1 MFNLKK
7 NLFLEGKMQ
16 SLCSG
21 KYLRTLVFLGLSA
34 APFQWVS
41 AQFNLSLSNPSLGS
55 VIKEIQAQSDY
66 QFFYDDKLASVQ
78 LESLNVT
85 DSSLQE
91 VLSKALSGKNI
102 SYKIDDKVVYL
113 SMDNSTVKKSP
124 AQNAAKKTITGRI
137 VDATGEPL
145 IGVTIMEK
153 GTTNGSITD
162 YDGNYSLSVPGNAV
176 LQFSYIGYKSVEMK
190 VEGKEVIDL
199 TMHEDTEV
207 LDEVVVTALGIK
219 REKKMLGYAVQELKS
234 DELNKTGDPSV
245 TSALQGK
252 VAGLSMN
259 TSSTGL
265 GGSTKITIRG
275 NSSLSDN
282 NQPLWIVDGV
292 PFSDNS
298 TSDASFYGGVDR
310 GGASLDINP
319 DDIESISVLKGP
331 NAAALYGSR
340 AGNGVILVTTKK
352 GSKKDGFGIRYTG
365 NFTWSSVAET
375 LEQQE
380 RYGQGQIGANGGASY
395 TKETSGS
402 WGSVLDG
409 SPFEAWNGETY
420 AYSKYGNKLKD
431 YFDTG
436 FSQNHNV
443 SISNGTETSHF
454 RASFGASD
462 NKGVFPNEKLNRIN
476 IDLNA
481 GTELNKWMSIDG
493 KISLSRTKA
502 EDRPEYGTY
511 GAINQLMGIP
521 HNVRLDDLKQYSTED
536 AVHVNWYGPS
546 AEIRNPYYVL
556 HQRHNSDERWRA
568 FGYYSTKINFTDWL
582 HLSAKYAFDYYRTRV
597 QNTNAGD
604 AYNNETVPSAI
615 TDDKMDRG
623 EENFFESNAEFI
635 LMGDRQLT
643 ENFRLGFTL
652 GSNFMYQKFESL
664 SAGVGNM
671 LTKGEWMFN
680 AANLL
685 RTAAETG
692 KERAMNSVFG
702 SVQMAWKE
710 YLSLDLTARNDWS
723 STLPK
728 QNNSFF
734 YPSANLSFV
743 ISDFMKSIDK
753 SLPSWVTF
761 AKLRLSAAQVGK
773 DTEPY
778 QLYNTYAYKFDN
790 GILTPDK
797 SNVKLNDNLKP
808 EIATSYE
815 AGLDMKFFDN
825 RFGFDFT
832 YYYSKTKNQIMKV
845 PAAAPWSGGQWVNAG
860 LISNQ
865 GVELMLYS
873 TIVDTKD
880 FTFDLNV
887 NMAHNVST
895 VKELAPESNVN
906 YMFFNGDGNFPVKV
920 GARVGE
926 KLGEIYA
933 TTLYKRND
941 NGDIIIGADGM
952 PMTVTDEAEYV
963 ANPIGNIQP
972 DLTMSVSPTFTYKG
986 VTLSA
991 MFDMKFGG
999 DIFSYSEMM
1008 STGRGLA
1015 KRTENRGEADN
1026 YMMVFPG
1033 VTENGQPNTTKITA
1047 SQYYGALLAED
1058 FLYDASFIKL
1068 KELSLGY
1075 SFPSKMLK
1083 KTPLTSLNVSFVARN
1098 LCYLLKH
1105 TPGTS
1110 PEGGYDTTMFS
1121 QAIDYAA
1128 LPYTRTFGLSVS
1140 LALIPQHYYKI
1151 FFLST

>member
-402 WGSVLDG
+402 WGPVLDG

-462 NKGVFPNEKLNRIN
+462 NKGVFPNEKLSRIN

-652 GSNFMYQKFESL
+652 GSNL
-664 SAGVGNM
+664 H
-671 LTKGEWMFN
+671 
-680 AANLL
+680 
-685 RTAAETG
+685 
-692 KERAMNSVFG
+692 
-702 SVQMAWKE
+702 
-710 YLSLDLTARNDWS
+710 
-723 STLPK
+723 
-728 QNNSFF
+728 
-734 YPSANLSFV
+734 
-743 ISDFMKSIDK
+743 
-753 SLPSWVTF
+753 
-761 AKLRLSAAQVGK
+761 
-773 DTEPY
+773 
-778 QLYNTYAYKFDN
+778 
-790 GILTPDK
+790 
-797 SNVKLNDNLKP
+797 
-808 EIATSYE
+808 
-815 AGLDMKFFDN
+815 
-825 RFGFDFT
+825 
-832 YYYSKTKNQIMKV
+832 YS
-845 PAAAPWSGGQWVNAG
+845 
-860 LISNQ
+860 
-865 GVELMLYS
+865 
-873 TIVDTKD
+873 
-880 FTFDLNV
+880 
-887 NMAHNVST
+887 
-895 VKELAPESNVN
+895 
-906 YMFFNGDGNFPVKV
+906 
-920 GARVGE
+920 
-926 KLGEIYA
+926 
-933 TTLYKRND
+933 
-941 NGDIIIGADGM
+941 
-952 PMTVTDEAEYV
+952 
-963 ANPIGNIQP
+963 
-972 DLTMSVSPTFTYKG
+972 
-986 VTLSA
+986 
-991 MFDMKFGG
+991 
-999 DIFSYSEMM
+999 
-1008 STGRGLA
+1008 
-1015 KRTENRGEADN
+1015 
-1026 YMMVFPG
+1026 
-1033 VTENGQPNTTKITA
+1033 
-1047 SQYYGALLAED
+1047 
-1058 FLYDASFIKL
+1058 
-1068 KELSLGY
+1068 
-1075 SFPSKMLK
+1075 
-1083 KTPLTSLNVSFVARN
+1083 
-1098 LCYLLKH
+1098 
-1105 TPGTS
+1105 
-1110 PEGGYDTTMFS
+1110 
-1121 QAIDYAA
+1121 
-1128 LPYTRTFGLSVS
+1128 
-1140 LALIPQHYYKI
+1140 
-1151 FFLST
+1151 

>member
-402 WGSVLDG
+402 WGPVLDG

-462 NKGVFPNEKLNRIN
+462 NKGVFPNEKLSRIN

-652 GSNFMYQKFESL
+652 GSN
-664 SAGVGNM
+664 
-671 LTKGEWMFN
+671 
-680 AANLL
+680 
-685 RTAAETG
+685 
-692 KERAMNSVFG
+692 
-702 SVQMAWKE
+702 
-710 YLSLDLTARNDWS
+710 
-723 STLPK
+723 
-728 QNNSFF
+728 
-734 YPSANLSFV
+734 
-743 ISDFMKSIDK
+743 
-753 SLPSWVTF
+753 
-761 AKLRLSAAQVGK
+761 
-773 DTEPY
+773 
-778 QLYNTYAYKFDN
+778 
-790 GILTPDK
+790 
-797 SNVKLNDNLKP
+797 
-808 EIATSYE
+808 
-815 AGLDMKFFDN
+815 
-825 RFGFDFT
+825 
-832 YYYSKTKNQIMKV
+832 
-845 PAAAPWSGGQWVNAG
+845 
-860 LISNQ
+860 
-865 GVELMLYS
+865 
-873 TIVDTKD
+873 
-880 FTFDLNV
+880 
-887 NMAHNVST
+887 
-895 VKELAPESNVN
+895 
-906 YMFFNGDGNFPVKV
+906 
-920 GARVGE
+920 
-926 KLGEIYA
+926 
-933 TTLYKRND
+933 
-941 NGDIIIGADGM
+941 
-952 PMTVTDEAEYV
+952 
-963 ANPIGNIQP
+963 
-972 DLTMSVSPTFTYKG
+972 
-986 VTLSA
+986 
-991 MFDMKFGG
+991 
-999 DIFSYSEMM
+999 
-1008 STGRGLA
+1008 
-1015 KRTENRGEADN
+1015 
-1026 YMMVFPG
+1026 
-1033 VTENGQPNTTKITA
+1033 
-1047 SQYYGALLAED
+1047 
-1058 FLYDASFIKL
+1058 
-1068 KELSLGY
+1068 
-1075 SFPSKMLK
+1075 
-1083 KTPLTSLNVSFVARN
+1083 
-1098 LCYLLKH
+1098 
-1105 TPGTS
+1105 
-1110 PEGGYDTTMFS
+1110 
-1121 QAIDYAA
+1121 
-1128 LPYTRTFGLSVS
+1128 
-1140 LALIPQHYYKI
+1140 
-1151 FFLST
+1151 

>member
-1 MFNLKK
+1 
-7 NLFLEGKMQ
+7 
-16 SLCSG
+16 
-21 KYLRTLVFLGLSA
+21 
-34 APFQWVS
+34 
-41 AQFNLSLSNPSLGS
+41 
-55 VIKEIQAQSDY
+55 
-66 QFFYDDKLASVQ
+66 
-78 LESLNVT
+78 
-85 DSSLQE
+85 
-91 VLSKALSGKNI
+91 
-102 SYKIDDKVVYL
+102 
-113 SMDNSTVKKSP
+113 
-124 AQNAAKKTITGRI
+124 
-137 VDATGEPL
+137 
-145 IGVTIMEK
+145 
-153 GTTNGSITD
+153 
-162 YDGNYSLSVPGNAV
+162 
-176 LQFSYIGYKSVEMK
+176 
-190 VEGKEVIDL
+190 
-199 TMHEDTEV
+199 
-207 LDEVVVTALGIK
+207 
-219 REKKMLGYAVQELKS
+219 
-234 DELNKTGDPSV
+234 
-245 TSALQGK
+245 
-252 VAGLSMN
+252 
-259 TSSTGL
+259 
-265 GGSTKITIRG
+265 
-275 NSSLSDN
+275 
-282 NQPLWIVDGV
+282 
-292 PFSDNS
+292 
-298 TSDASFYGGVDR
+298 
-310 GGASLDINP
+310 
-319 DDIESISVLKGP
+319 
-331 NAAALYGSR
+331 
-340 AGNGVILVTTKK
+340 
-352 GSKKDGFGIRYTG
+352 
-365 NFTWSSVAET
+365 
-375 LEQQE
+375 
-380 RYGQGQIGANGGASY
+380 
-395 TKETSGS
+395 
-402 WGSVLDG
+402 LDG

-568 FGYYSTKINFTDWL
+568 FGYYSTKISFTDWL

-808 EIATSYE
+808 EIATCYSNPQKAKEILDWE
-815 AGLDMKFFDN
+815 AKFNLEDMCSSSWKWQN
-825 RFGFDFT
+825 
-832 YYYSKTKNQIMKV
+832 KNPNGYK
-845 PAAAPWSGGQWVNAG
+845 
-860 LISNQ
+860 
-865 GVELMLYS
+865 
-873 TIVDTKD
+873 
-880 FTFDLNV
+880 NV
-887 NMAHNVST
+887 
-895 VKELAPESNVN
+895 
-906 YMFFNGDGNFPVKV
+906 
-920 GARVGE
+920 
-926 KLGEIYA
+926 
-933 TTLYKRND
+933 
-941 NGDIIIGADGM
+941 
-952 PMTVTDEAEYV
+952 
-963 ANPIGNIQP
+963 
-972 DLTMSVSPTFTYKG
+972 
-986 VTLSA
+986 
-991 MFDMKFGG
+991 
-999 DIFSYSEMM
+999 
-1008 STGRGLA
+1008 
-1015 KRTENRGEADN
+1015 
-1026 YMMVFPG
+1026 
-1033 VTENGQPNTTKITA
+1033 
-1047 SQYYGALLAED
+1047 
-1058 FLYDASFIKL
+1058 
-1068 KELSLGY
+1068 
-1075 SFPSKMLK
+1075 
-1083 KTPLTSLNVSFVARN
+1083 
-1098 LCYLLKH
+1098 
-1105 TPGTS
+1105 
-1110 PEGGYDTTMFS
+1110 
-1121 QAIDYAA
+1121 
-1128 LPYTRTFGLSVS
+1128 
-1140 LALIPQHYYKI
+1140 
-1151 FFLST
+1151 

>member
-402 WGSVLDG
+402 WGPVLDG

-568 FGYYSTKINFTDWL
+568 FGYYSTKISFTDCCIYL
-582 HLSAKYAFDYYRTRV
+582 LSMPSIITVRV
-597 QNTNAGD
+597 
-604 AYNNETVPSAI
+604 
-615 TDDKMDRG
+615 
-623 EENFFESNAEFI
+623 
-635 LMGDRQLT
+635 
-643 ENFRLGFTL
+643 FRIPMQVMRIIMKRFL
-652 GSNFMYQKFESL
+652 
-664 SAGVGNM
+664 V
-671 LTKGEWMFN
+671 
-680 AANLL
+680 
-685 RTAAETG
+685 
-692 KERAMNSVFG
+692 
-702 SVQMAWKE
+702 
-710 YLSLDLTARNDWS
+710 LSLMTRWI
-723 STLPK
+723 
-728 QNNSFF
+728 
-734 YPSANLSFV
+734 V
-743 ISDFMKSIDK
+743 
-753 SLPSWVTF
+753 
-761 AKLRLSAAQVGK
+761 AKK
-773 DTEPY
+773 
-778 QLYNTYAYKFDN
+778 
-790 GILTPDK
+790 
-797 SNVKLNDNLKP
+797 
-808 EIATSYE
+808 TS
-815 AGLDMKFFDN
+815 
-825 RFGFDFT
+825 
-832 YYYSKTKNQIMKV
+832 
-845 PAAAPWSGGQWVNAG
+845 
-860 LISNQ
+860 SNQ
-865 GVELMLYS
+865 ML
-873 TIVDTKD
+873 
-880 FTFDLNV
+880 
-887 NMAHNVST
+887 
-895 VKELAPESNVN
+895 
-906 YMFFNGDGNFPVKV
+906 
-920 GARVGE
+920 
-926 KLGEIYA
+926 
-933 TTLYKRND
+933 
-941 NGDIIIGADGM
+941 
-952 PMTVTDEAEYV
+952 
-963 ANPIGNIQP
+963 
-972 DLTMSVSPTFTYKG
+972 
-986 VTLSA
+986 
-991 MFDMKFGG
+991 
-999 DIFSYSEMM
+999 
-1008 STGRGLA
+1008 
-1015 KRTENRGEADN
+1015 
-1026 YMMVFPG
+1026 
-1033 VTENGQPNTTKITA
+1033 
-1047 SQYYGALLAED
+1047 
-1058 FLYDASFIKL
+1058 
-1068 KELSLGY
+1068 
-1075 SFPSKMLK
+1075 
-1083 KTPLTSLNVSFVARN
+1083 N
-1098 LCYLLKH
+1098 L
-1105 TPGTS
+1105 
-1110 PEGGYDTTMFS
+1110 F
-1121 QAIDYAA
+1121 
-1128 LPYTRTFGLSVS
+1128 
-1140 LALIPQHYYKI
+1140 
-1151 FFLST
+1151 

>member
-7 NLFLEGKMQ
+7 RLILRDKLSNV
-16 SLCSG
+16 CS
-21 KYLRTLVFLGLSA
+21 KNKFRTLVLFGLLSA
-34 APFQWVS
+34 PVQFVA
-41 AQFNLSLSNPSLGS
+41 AQFNLSLSSPTLGS

-78 LESLNVT
+78 LESLNV
-85 DSSLQE
+85 SNLSLKE
-91 VLSKALSGKNI
+91 TLDKAFSGKNI

-113 SMDNSTVKKSP
+113 SMDNVPVKKETSQ
-124 AQNAAKKTITGRI
+124 ADQKITISGRI
-137 VDATGEPL
+137 VDTKGEPL

-153 GTTNGSITD
+153 GTTNGGITD
-162 YDGNYSLSVPGNAV
+162 YDGNYTLNVSSASV
-176 LQFSYIGYKSVEMK
+176 LQYSYIGYKSIEMP
-190 VEGKEVIDL
+190 VDGKSVIDI

-219 REKKMLGYAVQELKS
+219 REKKMLGYAVQELKG

-252 VAGLSMN
+252 VAGLQMN
-259 TSSTGL
+259 TSATGL

-298 TSDASFYGGVDR
+298 TSDASMYGGVDR

-352 GSKKDGFGIRYTG
+352 GSKKDGFGVRYNG
-365 NFTWSSVAET
+365 NFTWSQVAET
-375 LEQQE
+375 IDMQD
-380 RYGQGQIGANGGASY
+380 RYGQGHIDDKVGTAIYSNAD
-395 TKETSGS
+395 TGS
-402 WGSVLDG
+402 WGPVLDG
-409 SPFEAWNGETY
+409 SMQEAWNGETY

-431 YFDTG
+431 YFNTG
-436 FSQNHNV
+436 FTQNHNV
-443 SISNGTETSHF
+443 SISNGTEKSHF
-454 RASFGASD
+454 RTSFGHSD
-462 NKGVFPNEKLNRIN
+462 NKGVFPTEGLTRTNL
-476 IDLNA
+476 DVNA
-481 GTELNKWMSIDG
+481 GTEMNKYLSIDA
-493 KISLSRTKA
+493 KVSLSRTKA
-502 EDRPEYGTY
+502 ENRPEYGTY
-511 GAINQLMGIP
+511 GAINQLMMIP
-521 HNVRLDDLKQYSTED
+521 NNIRLDDLRQYSD
-536 AVHVNWYGPS
+536 DSHAHINWAGPN
-546 AEIRNPYYVL
+546 AGIRNPYYVL
-556 HQRHNSDERWRA
+556 SQRKNSDERWRA
-568 FGYYSTKINFTDWL
+568 FGYYGMKINFTDWL

-597 QNTNAGD
+597 ENTNAGD
-604 AYNNETVPSAI
+604 GIQGETNVSKI

-623 EENFFESNAEFI
+623 EENFFESNAEVI
-635 LMGDRQLT
+635 LMGDRQIT
-643 ENFRLGFTL
+643 DNFRLGFNL
-652 GSNFMYQKFESL
+652 GANFMYQKFESL
-664 SAGVGNM
+664 NAGVGNM
-671 LTKGEWMFN
+671 LNKGVWMFN

-685 RTAAETG
+685 RTASESG
-692 KERAMNSVFG
+692 YERAMNSVFG
-702 SVQMAWKE
+702 SAQMAWKE
-710 YLSLDLTARNDWS
+710 YLSLDITARNDWS

-743 ISDFMKSIDK
+743 ISDYVRSLDK
-753 SLPSWVTF
+753 SLPSWLTF

-778 QLYNTYAYKFDN
+778 QLYNSYSFAWDN
-790 GILTPDK
+790 GILKPSKDD
-797 SNVKLNDNLKP
+797 VKKNNQLKP

-815 AGLDMKFFDN
+815 AGLDMKFFNN
-825 RFGFDFT
+825 RLGFDFT
-832 YYYSKTKNQIMKV
+832 YYYSRTKNQIMKV
-845 PAAAPWSGGQWVNAG
+845 PAAAPWSGGKWVNAG

-865 GVELMLYS
+865 GVELMIYS

-880 FTFDLNV
+880 FTFDLNL
-887 NMAHNVST
+887 NMAHNVSK
-895 VKELAPESNVN
+895 VNELAPESNVN
-906 YMFFNGDGNFPVKV
+906 YMFFNGENAFPVRV
-920 GARVGE
+920 GARAGE
-926 KLGEIYA
+926 KLGEIYS
-933 TTLYKRND
+933 TKLYKRDEAGNIIVGS
-941 NGDIIIGADGM
+941 NGL
-952 PMTVTDEAEYV
+952 PMTITDEKEYV
-963 ANPIGNIQP
+963 NNPIGNIQP
-972 DLTMSVSPTFTYKG
+972 NLTMSVSPTFTYKG
-986 VTLSA
+986 ITLSA

-999 DIFSYSEMM
+999 DIFSYSEMLAA
-1008 STGRGLA
+1008 GNGLA
-1015 KRTENRGEADN
+1015 ARTIERGEDN
-1026 YMMVFPG
+1026 GYMMVFPG
-1033 VTENGQPNTTKITA
+1033 VTEDGKPNTTKIKA
-1047 SQYYGALLAED
+1047 SDYYGSLLPED

-1075 SFPSKMLK
+1075 SFPSSMLK

-1128 LPYTRTFGLSVS
+1128 LPFTRTFGFSINLG
-1140 LALIPQHYYKI
+1140 
-1151 FFLST
+1151 F

>member
-402 WGSVLDG
+402 WGPVLDG

-462 NKGVFPNEKLNRIN
+462 NKGVFPNEKLSRIN

-568 FGYYSTKINFTDWL
+568 FGYYSTKIV
-582 HLSAKYAFDYYRTRV
+582 AF
-597 QNTNAGD
+597 
-604 AYNNETVPSAI
+604 I
-615 TDDKMDRG
+615 
-623 EENFFESNAEFI
+623 
-635 LMGDRQLT
+635 
-643 ENFRLGFTL
+643 
-652 GSNFMYQKFESL
+652 
-664 SAGVGNM
+664 
-671 LTKGEWMFN
+671 
-680 AANLL
+680 
-685 RTAAETG
+685 
-692 KERAMNSVFG
+692 
-702 SVQMAWKE
+702 
-710 YLSLDLTARNDWS
+710 
-723 STLPK
+723 
-728 QNNSFF
+728 
-734 YPSANLSFV
+734 
-743 ISDFMKSIDK
+743 
-753 SLPSWVTF
+753 
-761 AKLRLSAAQVGK
+761 
-773 DTEPY
+773 
-778 QLYNTYAYKFDN
+778 
-790 GILTPDK
+790 
-797 SNVKLNDNLKP
+797 
-808 EIATSYE
+808 
-815 AGLDMKFFDN
+815 
-825 RFGFDFT
+825 
-832 YYYSKTKNQIMKV
+832 
-845 PAAAPWSGGQWVNAG
+845 
-860 LISNQ
+860 
-865 GVELMLYS
+865 
-873 TIVDTKD
+873 
-880 FTFDLNV
+880 
-887 NMAHNVST
+887 
-895 VKELAPESNVN
+895 
-906 YMFFNGDGNFPVKV
+906 
-920 GARVGE
+920 
-926 KLGEIYA
+926 
-933 TTLYKRND
+933 
-941 NGDIIIGADGM
+941 
-952 PMTVTDEAEYV
+952 
-963 ANPIGNIQP
+963 
-972 DLTMSVSPTFTYKG
+972 
-986 VTLSA
+986 
-991 MFDMKFGG
+991 
-999 DIFSYSEMM
+999 
-1008 STGRGLA
+1008 
-1015 KRTENRGEADN
+1015 
-1026 YMMVFPG
+1026 
-1033 VTENGQPNTTKITA
+1033 
-1047 SQYYGALLAED
+1047 
-1058 FLYDASFIKL
+1058 
-1068 KELSLGY
+1068 
-1075 SFPSKMLK
+1075 
-1083 KTPLTSLNVSFVARN
+1083 
-1098 LCYLLKH
+1098 C
-1105 TPGTS
+1105 
-1110 PEGGYDTTMFS
+1110 
-1121 QAIDYAA
+1121 
-1128 LPYTRTFGLSVS
+1128 
-1140 LALIPQHYYKI
+1140 
-1151 FFLST
+1151 

>member
-1 MFNLKK
+1 MSSKK
-7 NLFLEGKMQ
+7 LVRALLVSTLFTVPTQL
-16 SLCSG
+16 
-21 KYLRTLVFLGLSA
+21 
-34 APFQWVS
+34 VS
-41 AQFNLSLSNPSLGS
+41 AQLNIALTNTQLGTM
-55 VIKEIQAQSDY
+55 IQQIQSQSQY
-66 QFFYDDKLASVQ
+66 QFFYDDELADTPIGTVNASGSSVEEVLDQALAGKGISYRVDDNVIYLSKENSSNTSASV
-78 LESLNVT
+78 
-85 DSSLQE
+85 
-91 VLSKALSGKNI
+91 
-102 SYKIDDKVVYL
+102 
-113 SMDNSTVKKSP
+113 NSV
-124 AQNAAKKTITGRI
+124 QQDQQQITGRI
-137 VDATGEPL
+137 IDSTGEPL
-145 IGVTIMEK
+145 IGVSIIEK
-153 GTTNGSITD
+153 GTTNGTITD
-162 YDGNYSLSVPGNAV
+162 WDGNYTLNAPTGAT
-176 LQFSYIGYKSVEMK
+176 LQYSYIGYQSVEMV
-190 VEGKEVIDL
+190 VEAGKTVIDL
-199 TMHEDTEV
+199 TMKEDTEM

-259 TSSTGL
+259 TSATGL

-298 TSDASFYGGVDR
+298 NSDASFYGGVDR

-352 GSKKDGFGIRYTG
+352 GSKKDGFGVRYSG
-365 NFTWSSVAET
+365 NFTWTKIAET
-375 LEQQE
+375 LEMQN
-380 RYGQGQIGANGGASY
+380 RYGQGHINTKAEDGPTGAIYS
-395 TKETSGS
+395 SGDGSS
-402 WGSVLDG
+402 WGPVLDG
-409 SPFEAWNGETY
+409 SDQVAWNGETY
-420 AYSKYGNKLKD
+420 PYLAYGNKLKD
-431 YFDTG
+431 YFNTG
-436 FSQNHNV
+436 FSQTHNV
-443 SISNGTETSHF
+443 SIQNGTETSHY
-454 RASFGASD
+454 RASFGQSS
-462 NKGVFPNEKLNRIN
+462 NKGVFPNEELSRTN

-481 GTELNKWMSIDG
+481 GTELNKYFSMDG

-502 EDRPEYGTY
+502 TDRPEYGTY

-521 HNVRLDDLKQYSTED
+521 NNIRLQDLMQYSDED
-536 AVHVNWYGPS
+536 HVHVNWNGPS
-546 AEIRNPYYVL
+546 AGVRNPYYVL
-556 HQRHNSDERWRA
+556 NQRHNSDERWRA
-568 FGYYSTKINFTDWL
+568 FGYYNAKINFTDWL
-582 HLSAKYAFDYYRTRV
+582 HFSAKYAFDYYRTRIES
-597 QNTNAGD
+597 TNAGD
-604 AYNNETVPSAI
+604 GINNETTVSTI
-615 TDDKMDRG
+615 TNDEMSRN
-623 EENFFESNAEFI
+623 EENFFESNAEFM
-635 LMGDRQLT
+635 LMGDKQLT
-643 ENFRLGFTL
+643 DNFRLGFNV
-652 GSNFMYQKFESL
+652 GANFMYQRYEIL
-664 SAGVGNM
+664 GAAVGNRVDKTSWM
-671 LTKGEWMFN
+671 LN
-680 AANLL
+680 AANQINSVS
-685 RTAAETG
+685 EDG
-692 KERAMNSVFG
+692 YKRAMNSVFG
-702 SVQMAWKE
+702 SAQLAWKE

-743 ISDFMKSIDK
+743 ISDFVRSLDK
-753 SLPSWVTF
+753 TLPSWITF

-773 DTEPY
+773 DTDPY
-778 QLYNTYAYKFDN
+778 QLYNTYSFKYDK
-790 GILTPDK
+790 GVLTPSKD
-797 SNVKLNDNLKP
+797 NVKMNDQLKP

-815 AGLDMKFFDN
+815 VGLDMKFFDN
-825 RFGFDFT
+825 RLGFDFT

-865 GVELMLYS
+865 GVELMIYS

-887 NMAHNVST
+887 NMAHNVSM
-895 VKELAPESNVN
+895 VKELAPDYNVS
-906 YMFFNGDGNFPVKV
+906 YMFFNGDGNFPIKV
-920 GARVGE
+920 GAREGE

-933 TTLYKRND
+933 GTLYQRDDQGRILINKE
-941 NGDIIIGADGM
+941 NGL
-952 PMTVTDEAEYV
+952 PMTTTDEAERV

-972 DLTMSVSPTFTYKG
+972 KLTMSVSPTFTYKG

-999 DIFSYSEMM
+999 DIFSYSEMNA
-1008 STGRGLA
+1008 TGSGLA
-1015 KRTENRGEADN
+1015 ARTANRGEDN
-1026 YMMVFPG
+1026 GYMMVFPG
-1033 VTENGQPNTTKITA
+1033 VYEDGTPNTTKISA
-1047 SQYYGALLAED
+1047 SQYYGSLLPED

-1075 SFPSKMLK
+1075 SFPSKLLK
-1083 KTPLTSLNVSFVARN
+1083 KTPLSSLNVSFVARN

-1140 LALIPQHYYKI
+1140 LG
-1151 FFLST
+1151 F

>member
-402 WGSVLDG
+402 WGPVLDG

-462 NKGVFPNEKLNRIN
+462 NKGVFPNEKLSRIN

-568 FGYYSTKINFTDWL
+568 FGYYSTKITCW
-582 HLSAKYAFDYYRTRV
+582 
-597 QNTNAGD
+597 
-604 AYNNETVPSAI
+604 
-615 TDDKMDRG
+615 
-623 EENFFESNAEFI
+623 
-635 LMGDRQLT
+635 
-643 ENFRLGFTL
+643 
-652 GSNFMYQKFESL
+652 
-664 SAGVGNM
+664 
-671 LTKGEWMFN
+671 
-680 AANLL
+680 
-685 RTAAETG
+685 
-692 KERAMNSVFG
+692 
-702 SVQMAWKE
+702 
-710 YLSLDLTARNDWS
+710 RN
-723 STLPK
+723 
-728 QNNSFF
+728 
-734 YPSANLSFV
+734 
-743 ISDFMKSIDK
+743 
-753 SLPSWVTF
+753 
-761 AKLRLSAAQVGK
+761 
-773 DTEPY
+773 
-778 QLYNTYAYKFDN
+778 
-790 GILTPDK
+790 
-797 SNVKLNDNLKP
+797 
-808 EIATSYE
+808 
-815 AGLDMKFFDN
+815 
-825 RFGFDFT
+825 
-832 YYYSKTKNQIMKV
+832 
-845 PAAAPWSGGQWVNAG
+845 
-860 LISNQ
+860 
-865 GVELMLYS
+865 
-873 TIVDTKD
+873 
-880 FTFDLNV
+880 
-887 NMAHNVST
+887 
-895 VKELAPESNVN
+895 
-906 YMFFNGDGNFPVKV
+906 
-920 GARVGE
+920 
-926 KLGEIYA
+926 
-933 TTLYKRND
+933 
-941 NGDIIIGADGM
+941 
-952 PMTVTDEAEYV
+952 
-963 ANPIGNIQP
+963 
-972 DLTMSVSPTFTYKG
+972 
-986 VTLSA
+986 
-991 MFDMKFGG
+991 
-999 DIFSYSEMM
+999 
-1008 STGRGLA
+1008 
-1015 KRTENRGEADN
+1015 
-1026 YMMVFPG
+1026 
-1033 VTENGQPNTTKITA
+1033 
-1047 SQYYGALLAED
+1047 
-1058 FLYDASFIKL
+1058 
-1068 KELSLGY
+1068 
-1075 SFPSKMLK
+1075 
-1083 KTPLTSLNVSFVARN
+1083 
-1098 LCYLLKH
+1098 
-1105 TPGTS
+1105 
-1110 PEGGYDTTMFS
+1110 
-1121 QAIDYAA
+1121 
-1128 LPYTRTFGLSVS
+1128 
-1140 LALIPQHYYKI
+1140 
-1151 FFLST
+1151 

>member
-41 AQFNLSLSNPSLGS
+41 AQFNLSLTNPNLGS

-124 AQNAAKKTITGRI
+124 AQSAAKKTITGRI

-162 YDGNYSLSVPGNAV
+162 YDGNYTVSVPGNAV

-402 WGSVLDG
+402 WGPVLDG

-568 FGYYSTKINFTDWL
+568 FGYYSTKISFTDWL

-702 SVQMAWKE
+702 SVQMAWMRS
-710 YLSLDLTARNDWS
+710 LSWKRMCPMPVIQVGL
-723 STLPK
+723 
-728 QNNSFF
+728 
-734 YPSANLSFV
+734 SANGAMAASV
-743 ISDFMKSIDK
+743 I
-753 SLPSWVTF
+753 
-761 AKLRLSAAQVGK
+761 A
-773 DTEPY
+773 
-778 QLYNTYAYKFDN
+778 
-790 GILTPDK
+790 
-797 SNVKLNDNLKP
+797 
-808 EIATSYE
+808 
-815 AGLDMKFFDN
+815 
-825 RFGFDFT
+825 
-832 YYYSKTKNQIMKV
+832 
-845 PAAAPWSGGQWVNAG
+845 
-860 LISNQ
+860 
-865 GVELMLYS
+865 
-873 TIVDTKD
+873 
-880 FTFDLNV
+880 
-887 NMAHNVST
+887 
-895 VKELAPESNVN
+895 
-906 YMFFNGDGNFPVKV
+906 
-920 GARVGE
+920 
-926 KLGEIYA
+926 
-933 TTLYKRND
+933 
-941 NGDIIIGADGM
+941 
-952 PMTVTDEAEYV
+952 
-963 ANPIGNIQP
+963 
-972 DLTMSVSPTFTYKG
+972 
-986 VTLSA
+986 
-991 MFDMKFGG
+991 
-999 DIFSYSEMM
+999 
-1008 STGRGLA
+1008 
-1015 KRTENRGEADN
+1015 
-1026 YMMVFPG
+1026 
-1033 VTENGQPNTTKITA
+1033 
-1047 SQYYGALLAED
+1047 
-1058 FLYDASFIKL
+1058 
-1068 KELSLGY
+1068 
-1075 SFPSKMLK
+1075 
-1083 KTPLTSLNVSFVARN
+1083 
-1098 LCYLLKH
+1098 
-1105 TPGTS
+1105 
-1110 PEGGYDTTMFS
+1110 
-1121 QAIDYAA
+1121 
-1128 LPYTRTFGLSVS
+1128 
-1140 LALIPQHYYKI
+1140 
-1151 FFLST
+1151 

>member
-402 WGSVLDG
+402 WGPVLDG

-462 NKGVFPNEKLNRIN
+462 NKGVFPNEKLSRIN

-568 FGYYSTKINFTDWL
+568 FGYYSTKISFTDWL

-597 QNTNAGD
+597 Q
-604 AYNNETVPSAI
+604 
-615 TDDKMDRG
+615 R
-623 EENFFESNAEFI
+623 
-635 LMGDRQLT
+635 
-643 ENFRLGFTL
+643 
-652 GSNFMYQKFESL
+652 YQC
-664 SAGVGNM
+664 
-671 LTKGEWMFN
+671 
-680 AANLL
+680 
-685 RTAAETG
+685 R
-692 KERAMNSVFG
+692 
-702 SVQMAWKE
+702 
-710 YLSLDLTARNDWS
+710 
-723 STLPK
+723 
-728 QNNSFF
+728 
-734 YPSANLSFV
+734 
-743 ISDFMKSIDK
+743 
-753 SLPSWVTF
+753 
-761 AKLRLSAAQVGK
+761 
-773 DTEPY
+773 
-778 QLYNTYAYKFDN
+778 
-790 GILTPDK
+790 
-797 SNVKLNDNLKP
+797 
-808 EIATSYE
+808 
-815 AGLDMKFFDN
+815 
-825 RFGFDFT
+825 
-832 YYYSKTKNQIMKV
+832 
-845 PAAAPWSGGQWVNAG
+845 
-860 LISNQ
+860 
-865 GVELMLYS
+865 
-873 TIVDTKD
+873 
-880 FTFDLNV
+880 
-887 NMAHNVST
+887 
-895 VKELAPESNVN
+895 
-906 YMFFNGDGNFPVKV
+906 
-920 GARVGE
+920 
-926 KLGEIYA
+926 
-933 TTLYKRND
+933 
-941 NGDIIIGADGM
+941 
-952 PMTVTDEAEYV
+952 
-963 ANPIGNIQP
+963 
-972 DLTMSVSPTFTYKG
+972 
-986 VTLSA
+986 
-991 MFDMKFGG
+991 
-999 DIFSYSEMM
+999 
-1008 STGRGLA
+1008 
-1015 KRTENRGEADN
+1015 
-1026 YMMVFPG
+1026 
-1033 VTENGQPNTTKITA
+1033 
-1047 SQYYGALLAED
+1047 
-1058 FLYDASFIKL
+1058 
-1068 KELSLGY
+1068 
-1075 SFPSKMLK
+1075 
-1083 KTPLTSLNVSFVARN
+1083 
-1098 LCYLLKH
+1098 
-1105 TPGTS
+1105 
-1110 PEGGYDTTMFS
+1110 
-1121 QAIDYAA
+1121 
-1128 LPYTRTFGLSVS
+1128 
-1140 LALIPQHYYKI
+1140 
-1151 FFLST
+1151 

>member
-1 MFNLKK
+1 MKNRYSCKCRKLLRAFLIFAMFASST
-7 NLFLEGKMQ
+7 Q
-16 SLCSG
+16 I
-21 KYLRTLVFLGLSA
+21 A
-34 APFQWVS
+34 A
-41 AQFNLSLSNPSLGS
+41 AQLNIVLSNSRLGTM
-55 VIKEIQAQSDY
+55 IERIQAQSKY
-66 QFFYDDKLASVQ
+66 QFFYDDNLASVSIGSVDAKNAS
-78 LESLNVT
+78 LETVLN
-85 DSSLQE
+85 Q
-91 VLSKALSGKNI
+91 ALAGKGI
-102 SYKIDDKVVYL
+102 SYRIEENVVYL
-113 SMDNSTVKKSP
+113 SRTESRTASVQSTQQETFQVKG
-124 AQNAAKKTITGRI
+124 TII
-137 VDATGEPL
+137 DSTGEPL
-145 IGVTIMEK
+145 IGVSIQEVNTSN
-153 GTTNGSITD
+153 GTITD
-162 YDGNYSLSVPGNAV
+162 IDGNYTLTVSNSNAK
-176 LQFSYIGYKSVEMK
+176 LRFSYIGYETVEMD
-190 VEGKEVIDL
+190 VNGQETINL
-199 TMHEDTEV
+199 TLKDDSQ
-207 LDEVVVTALGIK
+207 LLQEVVVTALGIK

-252 VAGLSMN
+252 VAGLQMN

-292 PFSDNS
+292 PFSDES
-298 TSDASFYGGVDR
+298 TSSASMYGGVDR
-310 GGASLDINP
+310 GGGAADINP

-340 AGNGVILVTTKK
+340 AGNGVILITTKK
-352 GSKKDGFGIRYTG
+352 GSKKTGFGIRYSG
-365 NFTWSSVAET
+365 NFTWTNVAET
-375 LEQQE
+375 LEQQD
-380 RYGQGQIGANGGASY
+380 RYGQGQIGANGGATY
-395 TKETSGS
+395 TTDASGS
-402 WGSVLDG
+402 WGPVLDG
-409 SPFEAWNGETY
+409 SQQKAWNGETY

-436 FSQNHNV
+436 FTQNHNV
-443 SISNGTETSHF
+443 SVSNGTENSHF
-454 RASFGASD
+454 RASFGAADS
-462 NKGVFPNEKLNRIN
+462 KGVFPNEKLNRIN

-481 GTELNKWMSIDG
+481 GTELNKYMSMDG

-502 EDRPEYGTY
+502 TDRPEYGTY

-521 HNVRLDDLKQYSTED
+521 HNVRLDDLKQYSTAD
-536 AVHVNWYGPS
+536 QVHTNWYGPNAS
-546 AEIRNPYYVL
+546 IRNPYYVL
-556 HQRHNSDERWRA
+556 DQRHNSDERWRA

-597 QNTNAGD
+597 QSTNAGD
-604 AYNNETVPSAI
+604 ATNKESVPSAI
-615 TDDKMDRG
+615 TTDQMDRS

-635 LMGDRQLT
+635 LMGDRRLT
-643 ENFRLGFTL
+643 DNFRLGFNV
-652 GSNFMYQKFESL
+652 GANFMYQKFESL
-664 SAGVGNM
+664 GAGVGNM

-685 RTAAETG
+685 RTASESG
-692 KERAMNSVFG
+692 RERAMNSVFG

-710 YLSLDLTARNDWS
+710 YLSLDITARNDWS

-743 ISDFMKSIDK
+743 ISDFMQSIDK
-753 SLPSWVTF
+753 PLPSWVTF

-773 DTEPY
+773 DTDPY
-778 QLYNTYAYKFDN
+778 QLYNTYTYGFNN
-790 GILTPDK
+790 GVLTPSRD
-797 SNVKLNDNLKP
+797 NVKKNDQLKP

-815 AGLDMKFFDN
+815 AGLDMKFLNN
-825 RFGFDFT
+825 RLGFDFT
-832 YYYSKTKNQIMKV
+832 YYYSKTKNQIMTV
-845 PAAAPWSGGQWVNAG
+845 PAAAPWSGGQIINAG

-865 GVELMLYS
+865 GVEFMLYS

-887 NMAHNVST
+887 NIAHNVSK
-895 VKELAPESNVN
+895 VKELAPEYNVN
-906 YMFFNGDGNFPVKV
+906 YSPFGGDPLFPIIV
-920 GARVGE
+920 GARAGHD
-926 KLGEIYA
+926 LGEIYSK
-933 TTLYKRND
+933 TLYKRNE
-941 NGDIIIGADGM
+941 NGEIIVNSDGV
-952 PMTVTDEAEYV
+952 PMTITDEAEYT

-986 VTLSA
+986 ITLSA

-999 DIFSYSEMM
+999 DIFSYSEMT
-1008 STGRGLA
+1008 STSNGLS
-1015 KRTENRGEADN
+1015 KRTMNRGENDN

-1033 VTENGQPNTTKITA
+1033 VTESGQPNTTKITA
-1047 SQYYGALLAED
+1047 SQYYSSLLPED

-1068 KELSLGY
+1068 KELSIGY
-1075 SFPSKMLK
+1075 SFPQSMLK
-1083 KTPLTSLNVSFVARN
+1083 KTPLNSLNISFVARN

-1140 LALIPQHYYKI
+1140 LG
-1151 FFLST
+1151 F

>member
-402 WGSVLDG
+402 WGPVLDG

-568 FGYYSTKINFTDWL
+568 FGYYSTKITRWL
-582 HLSAKYAFDYYRTRV
+582 
-597 QNTNAGD
+597 N
-604 AYNNETVPSAI
+604 
-615 TDDKMDRG
+615 
-623 EENFFESNAEFI
+623 
-635 LMGDRQLT
+635 
-643 ENFRLGFTL
+643 
-652 GSNFMYQKFESL
+652 
-664 SAGVGNM
+664 
-671 LTKGEWMFN
+671 
-680 AANLL
+680 
-685 RTAAETG
+685 
-692 KERAMNSVFG
+692 
-702 SVQMAWKE
+702 
-710 YLSLDLTARNDWS
+710 
-723 STLPK
+723 
-728 QNNSFF
+728 
-734 YPSANLSFV
+734 
-743 ISDFMKSIDK
+743 
-753 SLPSWVTF
+753 
-761 AKLRLSAAQVGK
+761 
-773 DTEPY
+773 
-778 QLYNTYAYKFDN
+778 
-790 GILTPDK
+790 
-797 SNVKLNDNLKP
+797 
-808 EIATSYE
+808 
-815 AGLDMKFFDN
+815 
-825 RFGFDFT
+825 
-832 YYYSKTKNQIMKV
+832 
-845 PAAAPWSGGQWVNAG
+845 
-860 LISNQ
+860 
-865 GVELMLYS
+865 
-873 TIVDTKD
+873 
-880 FTFDLNV
+880 
-887 NMAHNVST
+887 
-895 VKELAPESNVN
+895 
-906 YMFFNGDGNFPVKV
+906 
-920 GARVGE
+920 
-926 KLGEIYA
+926 
-933 TTLYKRND
+933 
-941 NGDIIIGADGM
+941 
-952 PMTVTDEAEYV
+952 
-963 ANPIGNIQP
+963 
-972 DLTMSVSPTFTYKG
+972 
-986 VTLSA
+986 
-991 MFDMKFGG
+991 
-999 DIFSYSEMM
+999 
-1008 STGRGLA
+1008 
-1015 KRTENRGEADN
+1015 
-1026 YMMVFPG
+1026 
-1033 VTENGQPNTTKITA
+1033 
-1047 SQYYGALLAED
+1047 
-1058 FLYDASFIKL
+1058 
-1068 KELSLGY
+1068 
-1075 SFPSKMLK
+1075 
-1083 KTPLTSLNVSFVARN
+1083 
-1098 LCYLLKH
+1098 
-1105 TPGTS
+1105 
-1110 PEGGYDTTMFS
+1110 
-1121 QAIDYAA
+1121 
-1128 LPYTRTFGLSVS
+1128 
-1140 LALIPQHYYKI
+1140 
-1151 FFLST
+1151 